1 MKFVKKIILLLFA
14 ILFLVL
20 SVILNNV
27 DLADDNSKDISRFQ
41 KEIYDKENQ
50 LDYYLQQALHS
61 TKDALLPEL
70 LIAKYNPELFTK
82 KGFGIF
88 IFVNDTMR
96 FWSHNSIPFNL
107 DLLDTAKPT
116 SLLQLSN
123 GFYLCK
129 FYKAKQQT
137 TVVLSL
143 IKYNYPYHNQYL
155 TSNYQK
161 DFSLSKNVI
170 LDIKKG
176 NFNIFSSHGD
186 FLASLKFPQA
196 IWDESI
202 ENYFS
207 FFLFILAI
215 IFLFIHFHRV
225 LFKLL
230 LGRLQPLFAVIFYM
244 GFITVLRII
253 TYYSGFPAYI
263 QSHEF
268 FKPSLYAHSNLLSSL
283 GDLTI
288 NILLGLYFAYL
299 LYTHIKF
306 NLVKT
311 KSKVPIG
318 IKLMASFGALL
329 PGAMIMHYVVVLI
342 GSIIINSSISF
353 QISNIFVLN
362 IYSYIGFALIFVLL
376 FTCYLLQTFAIR
388 IFKNMLLSKK
398 IIVIFWFI
406 FQFIFLFFYY
416 HYNESSYLLVAGL
429 QLITAII
436 LLYEIYPYPQFSYK
450 KMLSFI
456 ILYSLFST
464 FALNKFNRTKEN
476 EFRKLLALKI
486 STEQDV
492 IAESLFDDVY
502 QKIVADTFF
511 INQYYVAR
519 HNEEEILK
527 RTLSYFTGYWDKY
540 NKQIWICHPYQKL
553 IIQPNNIEIACD
565 TLFFDMIKENGK
577 PTLSTKLFYLRNN
590 TINNNYVAVIDFI
603 NYIPQHKMVYP
614 YKIYI
619 ELYSKYIPRELGY
632 PELLIDQKVNQS
644 LFSGTYSYAKYKNH
658 ELVMNYGQYFYS
670 INDYDYFP
678 IRNDYEFFNRDN
690 YNHLFYKVDNNYALI
705 ISKRLETYFNA
716 IAPFSYLFILYFVL
730 IHLLLLMQWMA
741 GNLKIA
747 IFNLSTKIQLSLV
760 IIIVLSFLFI
770 GSMSVYYII
779 NLYENKNISAI
790 TEKAHSVMIELEQ
803 KFAGR
808 DELNEKVKDYLNSL
822 LLKFQNIFFTDIHVF
837 NPQGKLL
844 GTSKPQIFEDGLIS
858 TRMNITAFQAMK
870 LEQKSFFIQKEN
882 IGKLSYSSV
891 YIPLRNNNN
900 KIIAFI
906 NLPYFGKQSELK
918 NEISEFIVSFINIY
932 VLLIAIAVVI
942 ALLISNQIT
951 LPLQLLR
958 QSFGNINLNKT
969 NQKIHWD
976 KKDEI
981 GVLIAEYNR
990 MIDELAMSA
999 ELLAKSERETAW
1011 REMAKQVAHEI
1022 KNPLTP
1028 MKLSVQHLYKAWNEN
1043 PENWNERLEKF
1054 TQTMIAQI
1062 DALSRIATE
1071 FSNFAKMPVAQF
1083 EKIELIKFIKDI
1095 SALYLQNEKIK
1106 VIFEPTM
1113 QDSFVKSDNK
1123 QLVSVFNNLFKN
1135 SIQAANSEEE
1145 VIICIEITEG
1155 KGFCT
1160 IRFSDNGCGIPEEL
1174 HHKIF
1179 SPNFTTKSGGM
1190 GLGLAMVKNIIEHA
1204 GGTVAFKSSIN
1215 QGTTFEIRLP
1225 VSEG

>member
-1 MKFVKKIILLLFA
+1 MIKKIFLLLFA
-14 ILFLVL
+14 LLSIII
-20 SVILNNV
+20 SVIINNIE
-27 DLADDNSKDISRFQ
+27 LKDDNSKNISRFQ
-41 KEIYDKENQ
+41 KEIYAKENQ
-50 LDYYLQQALHS
+50 LDFYLQQALHH
-61 TKDALLPEL
+61 TKDAVIPDF
-70 LIAKYNPELFTK
+70 LITKYNPQLFTN
-82 KGFGIF
+82 KGIGIF
-88 IFVNDTMR
+88 IFQYDSML
-96 FWSHNSIPFNL
+96 FWSNNTIPFDL
-107 DLLDTAKPT
+107 QLLDTTKPT
-116 SLLQLSN
+116 TLLQLKN
-123 GFYLCK
+123 GYYLCK
-129 FYKAKQQT
+129 FHKSKQKT
-137 TVVLSL
+137 TVALAL
-143 IKYNYPYHNQYL
+143 LKFNYPYHNQYL
-155 TSNYQK
+155 ISNFYK
-161 DFSLSKNVI
+161 DLSLDKNTLI
-170 LDIKKG
+170 STEKG

-186 FLASLKFPQA
+186 FLCALQFTDLA
-196 IWDESI
+196 WDESV
-202 ENYFS
+202 ENYLS
-207 FFLFILAI
+207 FFLFVIG
-215 IFLFIHFHRV
+215 IFVFFAFLHQIFIHF
-225 LFKLL
+225 LLKKLNIY
-230 LGRLQPLFAVIFYM
+230 FAILIQICL
-244 GFITVLRII
+244 ITILRIVLYQ
-253 TYYSGFPAYI
+253 TGFPDYI
-263 QSHEF
+263 ESHEF

-288 NILLGLYFAYL
+288 NILLSLYFAYL
-299 LYTHIKF
+299 LFAFFKPAKIKIKYKIPLSISIF
-306 NLVKT
+306 T
-311 KSKVPIG
+311 G
-318 IKLMASFGALL
+318 IIILISSALL
-329 PGAMIMHYVVVLI
+329 LHWVIELI

-353 QISNIFVLN
+353 QISNIFALN
-362 IYSYIGFALIFVLL
+362 IYSYIGFAVIFFIL
-376 FTCYLLQTFAIR
+376 FACYLLQSFIVN
-388 IFKNMLLSKK
+388 IFISILQNKK
-398 IIVIFWFI
+398 IIFLTWFC
-406 FQFIFLFFYY
+406 FQIIFLSYY
-416 HYNESSYLLVAGL
+416 FQYNKSNLPLMAGL
-429 QLITAII
+429 QIISTII
-436 LLYEIYPYPQFSYK
+436 LLYEINQFALFSYK
-450 KMLSFI
+450 KLISFI
-456 ILYSLFST
+456 ILFALFST
-464 FALNKFNRTKEN
+464 IALNKFNKTKEN

-502 QKIVADTFF
+502 QKIIADTFF
-511 INQYYVAR
+511 LNQYFESQQ
-519 HNEEEILK
+519 NEEEIVK
-527 RTLSYFTGYWDKY
+527 RSLSYFNGFWDKY
-540 NKQIWICHPYQKL
+540 NKQIWICKPYQKL
-553 IIQPNNIEIACD
+553 IIQPNNVEIPCD
-565 TLFFDMIKENGK
+565 TLFQNMINEGGK
-577 PTLSTKLFYLRNN
+577 PTISSHLFYLRNN
-590 TINNNYVAVIDFI
+590 SINNNYIAIIDLAK
-603 NYIPQHKMVYP
+603 YIKKPNQKVYP

-632 PELLIDQKVNQS
+632 PELLIDQKVNQRQ
-644 LFSGTYSYAKYKNH
+644 FSGSYSYAKYKNH

-670 INDYDYFP
+670 ITDYEYFP
-678 IRNDYEFFNRDN
+678 SQQDYLFFNRDN
-690 YNHLFYKVDNNYALI
+690 YNHLYYKVDSNYALI

-716 IAPFSYLFILYFVL
+716 IAPFSYLFIFYFL
-730 IHLLLLMQWMA
+730 IIHILLALQWLT
-741 GNLKIA
+741 GNIKIA

-808 DELNEKVKDYLNSL
+808 EELNYKVTDYLNSL

-858 TRMNITAFQAMK
+858 TRMNIIAFQAMK

-882 IGKLSYSSV
+882 IGKLRYSSV
-891 YIPLRNNNN
+891 YIPLRNNSN

-932 VLLIAIAVVI
+932 VLLIAIAVLI

-969 NQKIHWD
+969 NQKIQWD

-999 ELLAKSERETAW
+999 ELLAKSERESAW

-1028 MKLSVQHLYKAWNEN
+1028 MKLSVQHLQKAWNDK
-1043 PENWNERLEKF
+1043 PEKWDERLEKF

-1095 SALYLQNEKIK
+1095 SALYVQYEQIK
-1106 VIFEPTM
+1106 VVFEPKM
-1113 QDSFVKSDNK
+1113 QECYIKSDNK

-1135 SIQAANSEEE
+1135 SIQASSADKELLINIQIEENKE
-1145 VIICIEITEG
+1145 
-1155 KGFCT
+1155 FCT
-1160 IRFSDNGCGIPEEL
+1160 IHFTDNGCGIPEEL
-1174 HHKIF
+1174 HPKIF

-1190 GLGLAMVKNIIEHA
+1190 GLGLAMVKSIIENA
-1204 GGTVAFKSSIN
+1204 GGFISFKSGIN
-1215 QGTTFEIRLP
+1215 QGTTFEIKLP
-1225 VSEG
+1225 VSKKQ